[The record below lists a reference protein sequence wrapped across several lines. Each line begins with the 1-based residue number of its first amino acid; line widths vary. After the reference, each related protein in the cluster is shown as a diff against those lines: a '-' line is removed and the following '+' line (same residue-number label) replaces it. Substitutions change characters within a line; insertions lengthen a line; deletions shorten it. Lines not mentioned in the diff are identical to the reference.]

1 MVQNFIYTYVLEK
14 MKTEKLS
21 LLVDCR
27 YEKYINQ
34 LAQPLQINEMRTM
47 KQDKYE
53 DIRKLLTNFLGS
65 PALRLIK
72 DNQEAL
78 DMDPEV
84 FDLIYEGFWDLY
96 TFHP

>member
-1 MVQNFIYTYVLEK
+1 
-14 MKTEKLS
+14 
-21 LLVDCR
+21 
-27 YEKYINQ
+27 
-34 LAQPLQINEMRTM
+34 MRTM
-47 KQDKYE
+47 KQDKYD
-53 DIRKLLTNFLGS
+53 DIRKLLSNFLGS
-65 PALRLIK
+65 PILRLIK